1 MLVGKK
7 KDYEEKRFLKS
18 AKFITFT
25 YQADDTTTGVVT
37 EEGRK
42 VLKQGTVYPEN
53 DATAVGLVFSDYDV
67 TDGAIAI
74 SVLVE
79 GEVHEEALPVVPD
92 AAAKTALKNI
102 GFHKDA
108 TFA

>member
-1 MLVGKK
+1 MLVGKI

-25 YQADDTTTGVVT
+25 YQADDKTDGVVT
-37 EEGRK
+37 EGGRK
-42 VLKQGTVYPEN
+42 VLKQGTVYPKN

-67 TDGAIAI
+67 TDGAVAI

-92 AAAKTALKNI
+92 EAAKTALKNI
-102 GFHKDA
+102 GFHKDSV
-108 TFA
+108 F

>member
-1 MLVGKK
+1 MFGVGKK
-7 KDYEEKRFLKS
+7 QDFLEKRFLKS
-18 AKFITFT
+18 SKFITFT
-25 YQADDTTTGVVT
+25 YQADDTTVGVVT
-37 EEGRK
+37 EGGRK
-42 VLKQGTVYPEN
+42 ILKQGTVYPAN

-67 TDGAIAI
+67 TDGAIPI

-102 GFHKDA
+102 GFHKDSV
-108 TFA
+108 F